1 MMPPKGRERCQS
13 LRPDILSNLPHNVI
27 DVILIH
33 LPCKDAVRTSVL
45 SKKWR
50 YQWCRRTE
58 LTLDESLWKTRE
70 DLLNPTVRFREIIY
84 QLLTLHE
91 GPITKFTLNIVHLKR
106 CPEIDNFI
114 FFLRNHIQD
123 LVLHLPFGKRYTL
136 SSILFTCSQLRHL
149 NLRSCSI
156 YHPSAFE
163 GFDKLISLELCGVS
177 TSSELLESLISHC
190 PLLEQLVLSTSED
203 LDRIEINA
211 PMLRLF
217 SFTGDISSICLKN
230 VPRLVEA
237 SLLGDIEQA
246 ESLDFAKIFES
257 CSALEDLSLNFLN
270 SEFVAEEGYEVPTR
284 LPYNLNN
291 VKQFYLP
298 DILLVESYKLSY
310 VLCLIRSFPYLEYL
324 EMEVCDEDDSD
335 TDEESTEESLQPETL
350 SDLTF
355 NHLGEVQLGSFIGRT
370 SEMQFIKHLLANSPV
385 LERLVINR
393 QFLDEEPLDTRE
405 EIFTEISNFPR
416 VSPRAEIVYKDLS

>member
-1 MMPPKGRERCQS
+1 MMPSKGRERCQS
-13 LRPDILSNLPHNVI
+13 LMPDILSNLPHNVV

-50 YQWCRRTE
+50 YHWCRRTE
-58 LTLDESLWKTRE
+58 LTLDESLWKRE

-91 GPITKFTLNIVHLKR
+91 GPITKFTLNIVHLQR

-123 LVLHLPFGKRYTL
+123 LVLHLPFGIRYTL
-136 SSILFTCSQLRHL
+136 PSTLFTCSQLRHL
-149 NLRSCSI
+149 NLHSCSI

-203 LDRIEINA
+203 LDMIEINA

-246 ESLDFAKIFES
+246 QSLDFAKVFES

-270 SEFVAEEGYEVPTR
+270 SEFVAEEGYKVPTR
-284 LPYNLNN
+284 LPFNLNN
-291 VKQFYLP
+291 VRRFDLP

-324 EMEVCDEDDSD
+324 EMQVCDEDDSD
-335 TDEESTEESLQPETL
+335 TDEESTEESLEPETL

-370 SEMQFIKHLLANSPV
+370 SEMQLVKHLFANSPV
-385 LERLVINR
+385 LEILVINR
-393 QFLDEEPLDTRE
+393 QFLDEELLDTRE

-416 VSPRAEIVYKDLS
+416 ASPKAEIVYKDLS